1 MISAHTF
8 AYISLD
14 AMILQE
20 ADQTHIEYGFPV
32 HLHDHG
38 GVISYHYHN
47 ALLKIFQDVKGTLF
61 NHCKCCKVRGG
72 DPILDLSGM
81 LVTFGGL
88 KFRILVT
95 LRVSERSW

>member
-1 MISAHTF
+1 MIMVA
-8 AYISLD
+8 
-14 AMILQE
+14 
-20 ADQTHIEYGFPV
+20 
-32 HLHDHG
+32 
-38 GVISYHYHN
+38 SYPTTTITLCLKYSKTSRELYLTIVN
-47 ALLKIFQDVKGTLF
+47 AVKSG
-61 NHCKCCKVRGG
+61 GG

>member
-1 MISAHTF
+1 MIMVASYPTTTITLCLKYSKTSRELYLTIVNAVK
-8 AYISLD
+8 S
-14 AMILQE
+14 
-20 ADQTHIEYGFPV
+20 
-32 HLHDHG
+32 G
-38 GVISYHYHN
+38 G
-47 ALLKIFQDVKGTLF
+47 G
-61 NHCKCCKVRGG
+61 GG